1 MARWMTM
8 HIINISQKYVK
19 HPIKERQLMIFPEEM
34 ETREDVDHEERMRM
48 AIENIKFHK
57 RKFWT
62 KVSGSGLDGVKIFN
76 EEDYERLMK
85 KLRRDN

>member
-1 MARWMTM
+1 MTAAIVNLTGKKM
-8 HIINISQKYVK
+8 RRDL
-19 HPIKERQLMIFPEEM
+19 KETDLVYFPDEIEAEEI
-34 ETREDVDHEERMRM
+34 DHEERMRM

>member
-1 MARWMTM
+1 M

-19 HPIKERQLMIFPEEM
+19 HPIREKQLIMFPEEM
-34 ETREDVDHEERMRM
+34 ETREDVDHEER
-48 AIENIKFHK
+48 KFHK